1 MSAALSYAKSA
12 SKQLHVIQILTSD
25 LYHYGR
31 HDLVATRPSKRDFL
45 LYIRE
50 EVLSRGEAEIQAL
63 KQAAGEMGVSLA
75 INTVESEDILST
87 ALSEAKRGYSAIFL
101 TRPGKK
107 LFPLFRKNLAD
118 HLQKKV
124 ASRIVQC

>member
-25 LYHYGR
+25 LYHYGH

-45 LYIRE
+45 LYIRD

-63 KQAAGEMGVSLA
+63 KQAAGEMGVSLE
-75 INTVESEDILST
+75 INTVESEDIFST
-87 ALSEAKRGYSAIFL
+87 ALAEAKKGYGTIFL
-101 TRPGKK
+101 PKPEKK
-107 LFPLFRKNLAD
+107 LFPLFRKNLANY
-118 HLQKKV
+118 LQKKV
-124 ASRIVQC
+124 ISRIVPC